1 MFLISASI
9 MAAAAGTLFVA
20 GDTLKDAYQMID
32 LLKPLAGSFAVALFA
47 VGIISAGVSSQFPNV
62 LMLPWLICDYTETER
77 EMTLPKYRLMVF
89 LISLLG
95 LVVPLFGGRPVLV
108 MLISQSF
115 NVIVLPATVLCI
127 FYLTNREDLMGAHK
141 NTFSLVIAFIALK
154 GVGGWLAKL

>member
-1 MFLISASI
+1 
-9 MAAAAGTLFVA
+9 
-20 GDTLKDAYQMID
+20 
-32 LLKPLAGSFAVALFA
+32 
-47 VGIISAGVSSQFPNV
+47 
-62 LMLPWLICDYTETER
+62 
-77 EMTLPKYRLMVF
+77 MVF

-115 NVIVLPATVLCI
+115 NVIILPATVLCI

-141 NTFSLVIAFIALK
+141 NTLRSNISLVAIFLFSLVIAFIALK